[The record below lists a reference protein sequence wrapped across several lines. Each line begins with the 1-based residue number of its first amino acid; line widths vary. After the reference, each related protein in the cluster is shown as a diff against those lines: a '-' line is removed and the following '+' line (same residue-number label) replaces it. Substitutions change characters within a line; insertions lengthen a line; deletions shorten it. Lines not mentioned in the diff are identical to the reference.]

1 MIPKDQREDVYASN
15 SSSSMFSPFPTPK
28 LVSSSRRLYL
38 KEVLENI
45 DHKKALRGL
54 LEGWIWK
61 ELINE
66 GHQDLGKE

>member
-1 MIPKDQREDVYASN
+1 M
-15 SSSSMFSPFPTPK
+15 
-28 LVSSSRRLYL
+28 
-38 KEVLENI
+38 NI